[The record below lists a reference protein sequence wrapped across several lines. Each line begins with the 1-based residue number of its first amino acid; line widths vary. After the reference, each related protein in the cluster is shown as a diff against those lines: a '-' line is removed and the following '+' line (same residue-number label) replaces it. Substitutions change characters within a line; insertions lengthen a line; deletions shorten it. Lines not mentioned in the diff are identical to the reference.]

1 MTVADEIFSYI
12 EHLKFCVVLT
22 FILSNYN
29 GNKVKGLY
37 LIFNNQKRDKPFH
50 AYETFYIIHNF
61 IFKRVYDI

>member
-37 LIFNNQKRDKPFH
+37 LI
-50 AYETFYIIHNF
+50 
-61 IFKRVYDI
+61 